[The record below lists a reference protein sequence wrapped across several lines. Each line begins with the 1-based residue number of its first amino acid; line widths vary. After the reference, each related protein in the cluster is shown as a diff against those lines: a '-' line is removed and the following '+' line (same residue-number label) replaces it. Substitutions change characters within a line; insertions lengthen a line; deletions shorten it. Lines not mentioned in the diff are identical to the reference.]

1 MRNRQPELTL
11 DHAGIM
17 IGQVS
22 LKRILSVFV
31 VLLVSVLLLGSSSV
45 PAGDQTESVRAFTRQ
60 IEFNYVDWTLNAIK
74 DKLYQL
80 SLGTARYLP
89 QKLRNQTTLE
99 YLELVMQIQRGEAAL
114 REMYTDPNITD
125 PEALSAPFGE
135 KMEGLYS
142 RRELL
147 APLAESILQ
156 DQVSQV
162 VADMGLT
169 LGGQPVPPVMYR
181 VTPLPMGLVV
191 SPRNTIRQDDNIPL
205 LPDLTLDEQVA
216 LEEQVSEALDVSTL
230 VVGIGGVGVYPT
242 MVMQSTDLNWLAE
255 VVAHEWIHNFLSLR
269 PLGLN
274 YLTSPELRTMN
285 ETAASIAG
293 KEIGRELIARYYPE
307 LLPPPPAEPPAEPA
321 ADSQPPEEPVF
332 DYRAEMRETRVE
344 VDRLLA
350 EGKVEE
356 AEQYME
362 QRRVFFWENGYPIRK
377 LNQAYF
383 AFYGAYADE
392 PGGAAGE
399 DPVGAAVRRLR
410 ADSPSLAHFLKR
422 IAWMSSY
429 KQLQHAVTGSQPGN

>member
-1 MRNRQPELTL
+1 
-11 DHAGIM
+11 M
-17 IGQVS
+17 IGQMS
-22 LKRILSVFV
+22 LKRILPVFAL
-31 VLLVSVLLLGSSSV
+31 LLVSVLLLGSSSV

-60 IEFNYVDWTLNAIK
+60 IEFNYIDWTLNAVK
-74 DKLYQL
+74 DKLYQF

-89 QKLRNQTTLE
+89 QKLRHQTTLE
-99 YLELVMQIQRGEAAL
+99 YLDLVMQIQRGEAAL
-114 REMYTDPNITD
+114 REMYADPNISD
-125 PEALSAPFGE
+125 PESLSAPFRE

-156 DQVSQV
+156 DQLSQV

-169 LGGQPVPPVMYR
+169 LGGQPVPPVLYR
-181 VTPLPMGLVV
+181 VTPLPMGLIV

-255 VVAHEWIHNFLSLR
+255 VVAHEWTHNYLSLR

-293 KEIGRELIARYYPE
+293 KEIGRELISRYYPE

-321 ADSQPPEEPVF
+321 GDSQPPEEAVF
-332 DYRAEMRETRVE
+332 DYRAEMRDTRVE

-362 QRRVFFWENGYPIRK
+362 ERRVFFWENGYIIRK

-399 DPVGAAVRRLR
+399 DPVGTAVRRLR

-429 KQLQHAVTGSQPGN
+429 EQLQGAVTGSQTGN